1 MDSLKLDT
9 SCTALILVDLQRGIV
24 GMPTSPYFGSF
35 VVEKGASLAAAFRR
49 MYATVVYVRVDL
61 SNMMSIAV
69 DLSHGDPNNPPPSS
83 ASELVAEM
91 HIGPQISDVGS
102 SSSALVSASALLRN
116 ILHVHFQMNSG
127 GVGYYRPSEPTSCQR
142 KQSSWDGVRLAIV
155 TRLDKWRTT
164 DLLSSMFHQVIP
176 DGREC

>member
-24 GMPTSPYFGSF
+24 GMPTRPYSGSF

-61 SNMMSIAV
+61 SNMMSIAL

-83 ASELVAEM
+83 ASEFQPYPVELWPESRRR
-91 HIGPQISDVGS
+91 GEGNSPLSQRGRGGS
-102 SSSALVSASALLRN
+102 LG
-116 ILHVHFQMNSG
+116 H
-127 GVGYYRPSEPTSCQR
+127 
-142 KQSSWDGVRLAIV
+142 
-155 TRLDKWRTT
+155 
-164 DLLSSMFHQVIP
+164 
-176 DGREC
+176 